1 MQETCC
7 DYTHYW
13 DDVIEFAD
21 IVGGGAPGRAL
32 PEERTLFESQ
42 GLSVWDI
49 ATAARVFELAKERG
63 VGQRVKM
70 FEG

>member
-1 MQETCC
+1 MI
-7 DYTHYW
+7 D
-13 DDVIEFAD
+13 FAD

-63 VGQRVKM
+63 ALDMPIQGPGGRLK
-70 FEG
+70 